1 MAAERKEKIIRVLQV
16 LQTTDKK
23 TPINATQIVDKLENE
38 YVIGKTDRRSI
49 YRDVKM
55 LQYCGYPIVQ
65 ARDKKKGWYMDKHA
79 FDDWEI
85 KVMMDAVQQARCV
98 SVEEAKNIREKLLDL
113 TSNRG
118 RSRFSHMMMPLPHNV
133 EADRKIG
140 EYIEI
145 MLEAIFLHKKIE
157 FQYTEINDKMEKVLR
172 REGKIYKLNLY
183 TIYWADNNYYL
194 IGAHDNHDGLTSYR
208 LDRVE
213 NLTMSDEYSI
223 DAKEKIGPN
232 PEKYIQ
238 DYIEKSVN
246 HFDGKAM
253 RIEIEY
259 EPNQVANAILYDFVG
274 NDVRVRKQTNGRC
287 RAVFTKM
294 NSVTLIGWFMQYA
307 NMFRVVGP
315 EELKN
320 ELQGQLKKAINS
332 YQE

>member
-1 MAAERKEKIIRVLQV
+1 MAAERKEKIIRVLQI

-23 TPINATQIVDKLENE
+23 TPINATQIVDKLENR
-38 YVIGKTDRRSI
+38 YLIGKTDRRSI

-55 LQYCGYPIVQ
+55 LQYCDYPIEQ
-65 ARDKKKGWYMDKHA
+65 AKDKKQGWYMKQHA
-79 FDDWEI
+79 FEDWEI

-98 SVEEAKNIREKLLDL
+98 SMEEAKNIRKKLLEL

-118 RSRFSHMMMPLPHNV
+118 RSRFSHIMMPLPHNV
-133 EADRKIG
+133 EADKKIG

-183 TIYWADNNYYL
+183 TLYWSDNNYYL
-194 IGAHDNHDGLTSYR
+194 IGAHDNHEGLTSYR

-232 PEKYIQ
+232 PENYIQ

-246 HFDGKAM
+246 HFDGKTM
-253 RIEIEY
+253 QIEIEY
-259 EPNQVANAILYDFVG
+259 EPNQVTNAILYDFVG
-274 NDVRVRKQTNGRC
+274 NDVRVRKQQNGKC
-287 RAVFTKM
+287 RASFSKM

-307 NMFRVVGP
+307 NMFRVVEP

-320 ELQGQLKKAINS
+320 ELLKQLKKAINS